1 MTRPA
6 PEVGIVVIVSA
17 LFAYWSRTY
26 IYLSSFLSRDRSR
39 VYSLFDDAMISMRY
53 AWNFS
58 HGKGLVWNMGDHV
71 QGYSN
76 LLMTLIMSVATSVLS
91 KSMAV
96 LSIQVLGVVFMVAIA
111 FLCMRISDYLFPELD
126 QKWRSLVRVLGFISG
141 LAYYPLVYWSIMGME
156 TGLLTVLLLSGL
168 LLTFEYARCG
178 NRRALFVAAFLFGL
192 AFLTRNDAIV
202 FVIVVGAYLAWERRD
217 CTSHVRFEVLLQAAG
232 LIVLIVLAEGI
243 FQYFYYGEWLP
254 NTYVLKLTGMA
265 LLPRL
270 ENGMG
275 FTLPFV
281 RQMALPLVLAGIGV
295 FLQYRP
301 EKLVLLLLLLAAIF
315 YQIYIGG
322 DAWNFWRIMAP
333 AVPGVLLLNIVA
345 LVVVW
350 RGPPELVKWY
360 QAGARSPK
368 HDIRVIGW
376 PAYRAVFRCRDR
388 LHRSSFS
395 TGNFAFHETL
405 SGACR

>member
-1 MTRPA
+1 
-6 PEVGIVVIVSA
+6 
-17 LFAYWSRTY
+17 
-26 IYLSSFLSRDRSR
+26 
-39 VYSLFDDAMISMRY
+39 MISMRY

-58 HGKGLVWNMGDHV
+58 HGKGLVWNVGDHV

-76 LLMTLIMSVATSVLS
+76 LLMTLIMSVATSVFS

-96 LSIQVLGVVFMVAIA
+96 LSIQILGVVFMVAIA

-126 QKWRSLVRVLGFISG
+126 EKWRSLVRVLGFISG

-178 NRRALFVAAFLFGL
+178 NRRALFGAAFLFGL

-202 FVIVVGAYLAWERRD
+202 FVIVVGAYLAWESRYR
-217 CTSHVRFEVLLQAAG
+217 TSHVRLEALLQAAG
-232 LIVLIVLAEGI
+232 LIAFIALAEGI

-281 RQMALPLVLAGIGV
+281 GQMALPLVLAGIGV

-301 EKLVLLLLLLAAIF
+301 EKLVLLLLMLAAIF

-322 DAWNFWRIMAP
+322 DAWNSWRIMAP
-333 AVPGVLLLNIVA
+333 AVPGL
-345 LVVVW
+345 
-350 RGPPELVKWY
+350 
-360 QAGARSPK
+360 
-368 HDIRVIGW
+368 
-376 PAYRAVFRCRDR
+376 FC
-388 LHRSSFS
+388 S
-395 TGNFAFHETL
+395 T
-405 SGACR
+405 